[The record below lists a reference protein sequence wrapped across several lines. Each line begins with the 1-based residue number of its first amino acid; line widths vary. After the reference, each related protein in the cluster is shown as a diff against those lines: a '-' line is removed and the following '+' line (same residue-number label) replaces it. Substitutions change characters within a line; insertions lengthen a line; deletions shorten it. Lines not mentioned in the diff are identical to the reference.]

1 MNLRSESGLT
11 LIEGL
16 IIFVAVVVLLAL
28 LGVISL

>member
-1 MNLRSESGLT
+1 MNSESGLT

-28 LGVISL
+28 LGVITL